1 MRPILAALIAIA
13 CCLAPAAY
21 AQHAKSSAGGL
32 SDKQKAD
39 ILEKQK
45 ERKSTSDAYDA
56 TIKQIP
62 NSDKKLDP
70 WGNMRQPS
78 NNPSAR

>member
-1 MRPILAALIAIA
+1 MRTVLAALIAIA
-13 CCLAPAAY
+13 CLAPAAY
-21 AQHAKSSAGGL
+21 AQHSRSSAGGL

-62 NSDKKLDP
+62 DSDKKVDP

>member
-1 MRPILAALIAIA
+1 
-13 CCLAPAAY
+13 
-21 AQHAKSSAGGL
+21 L

-62 NSDKKLDP
+62 DSDKKLDP